1 MVNDESYDGIER
13 IQSTCESLLHQ
24 MWTIYGSF
32 VVTLNE
38 FLRRGEM
45 MKSGEL
51 EGDQNT
57 R

>member
-1 MVNDESYDGIER
+1 MVNDESYDEIER

-24 MWTIYGSF
+24 MWTIYGSS